1 VYLHIAILIAESIN
15 TCQEDVY
22 TLAHNLIIRGFD
34 DQVHEKLGEIA
45 NQRGVSINSIV
56 KDAVDV
62 WLKKQQSEVHRK
74 HYLVIYSD
82 DESMMRL
89 LKSMDKLAI
98 EGNLFRCFFG
108 PPRNPSIELL
118 SKLKWYD
125 GTVKPYPFSFATQSN
140 DKQHG
145 LSGKWQQQ
153 MQAQAQIQVQNQKNI
168 MKYCG
173 KVIENVVRNANSK
186 QVCCM
191 DFVINDVGKDS
202 LKHALTVE
210 KAYDD
215 NRIAGLMYCTY
226 KTDNLL
232 KSEIKDL
239 IELFEI
245 HDQIFI
251 LKEDEVYK
259 LHVTKENVHKLFL
272 S

>member
-1 VYLHIAILIAESIN
+1 M
-15 TCQEDVY
+15 T
-22 TLAHNLIIRGFD
+22 HNLIIRGFD

-62 WLKKQQSEVHRK
+62 WLKKQQSEIPRK
-74 HYLVIYSD
+74 HHLVIYSD

-89 LKSMDKLAI
+89 LKSMDKLAK

-118 SKLKWYD
+118 SRLKWYD
-125 GTVKPYPFSFATQSN
+125 STVKPYPYSSVTQSK
-140 DKQHG
+140 DEQHE
-145 LSGKWQQQ
+145 LSLQQQQQQQIQ
-153 MQAQAQIQVQNQKNI
+153 MQAQAQTQVQSQKNI

-173 KVIENVVRNANSK
+173 KVIENVVKNANNN

-202 LKHALTVE
+202 LRLALIVE

-226 KTDNLL
+226 KTNSLL
-232 KSEIKDL
+232 NSEIKDL
-239 IELFEI
+239 IELFEM

-259 LHVTKENVHKLFL
+259 LHMTKENVHKLFL

>member
-1 VYLHIAILIAESIN
+1 M
-15 TCQEDVY
+15 T
-22 TLAHNLIIRGFD
+22 HNLIIRGFD

-62 WLKKQQSEVHRK
+62 WLKKQQSEIPRK
-74 HYLVIYSD
+74 HHLVIYSD

-89 LKSMDKLAI
+89 LKSMDKLAK

-118 SKLKWYD
+118 SRLKWYD
-125 GTVKPYPFSFATQSN
+125 GTVKPYPYSSVTQSK
-140 DKQHG
+140 DEQHE
-145 LSGKWQQQ
+145 LSLQQQQ
-153 MQAQAQIQVQNQKNI
+153 MQAQAQAQSQAQAQVQSQKNI

-173 KVIENVVRNANSK
+173 KVIENVVKNANNN

-202 LKHALTVE
+202 LRQALIVE

-226 KTDNLL
+226 KTDSLL
-232 KSEIKDL
+232 NSEIKDL
-239 IELFEI
+239 IELFEM

-259 LHVTKENVHKLFL
+259 LHITKENVHKLFL

>member
-1 VYLHIAILIAESIN
+1 M
-15 TCQEDVY
+15 T
-22 TLAHNLIIRGFD
+22 HNLIIRGFN

-62 WLKKQQSEVHRK
+62 WLKKQQSEIPRK
-74 HYLVIYSD
+74 HHLVIYSD
-82 DESMMRL
+82 DESMLRL
-89 LKSMDKLAI
+89 LKSMDKLAK

-118 SKLKWYD
+118 SRLKWYD
-125 GTVKPYPFSFATQSN
+125 GTVKPYPYSSVTQSKN
-140 DKQHG
+140 EQHE
-145 LSGKWQQQ
+145 LSLQQQ
-153 MQAQAQIQVQNQKNI
+153 QQIQAQAQTQAQSQKNI

-173 KVIENVVRNANSK
+173 KVIENVVKNANNN

-202 LKHALTVE
+202 LRQALIVE

-226 KTDNLL
+226 KTNSLL
-232 KSEIKDL
+232 NSEIKDL
-239 IELFEI
+239 IELFEM

-259 LHVTKENVHKLFL
+259 LHITKENVHKLFL

>member
-1 VYLHIAILIAESIN
+1 MIICSL
-15 TCQEDVY
+15 T
-22 TLAHNLIIRGFD
+22 HNLIIRGFD

-62 WLKKQQSEVHRK
+62 WLKKQQSEVPRK
-74 HYLVIYSD
+74 HHLVIYSD

-89 LKSMDKLAI
+89 LRSMDKLAK

-108 PPRNPSIELL
+108 PPHSRSTELL
-118 SKLKWYD
+118 SRLKWYD
-125 GTVKPYPFSFATQSN
+125 GTVKPYPYSFATHGK
-140 DKQHG
+140 DEEPG
-145 LSGKWQQQ
+145 LSLLQQLQLQQQ
-153 MQAQAQIQVQNQKNI
+153 QILTQARIQAQSQKNI

-173 KVIENVVRNANSK
+173 KVIENVVRNANDN

-191 DFVINDVGKDS
+191 DFVINDVGNDS
-202 LKHALTVE
+202 LKQALNIE

-215 NRIAGLMYCTY
+215 NRIAGLMYCAY
-226 KTDNLL
+226 KTNNLL
-232 KSEIKDL
+232 NAEIKDL
-239 IELFEI
+239 IELFEM

-259 LHVTKENVHKLFL
+259 LHITKENVHKLFL

>member
-1 VYLHIAILIAESIN
+1 M
-15 TCQEDVY
+15 T
-22 TLAHNLIIRGFD
+22 HNLIIRGFN

-62 WLKKQQSEVHRK
+62 WLKKQQSEIPRK
-74 HYLVIYSD
+74 HHLVIYSD

-89 LKSMDKLAI
+89 LKSMDKLAK

-118 SKLKWYD
+118 SRLKWYD
-125 GTVKPYPFSFATQSN
+125 GTVKPYPYSSVTQSK
-140 DKQHG
+140 DEQHE
-145 LSGKWQQQ
+145 LSLQQQ
-153 MQAQAQIQVQNQKNI
+153 QQIQAQAQTQAQSQKNI

-173 KVIENVVRNANSK
+173 KVIENVVKNANNN

-202 LKHALTVE
+202 LRQALIVE

-226 KTDNLL
+226 KTNSLL
-232 KSEIKDL
+232 NSEIKDL
-239 IELFEI
+239 IELFEM

-259 LHVTKENVHKLFL
+259 LHITKENVHKLFL

>member
-1 VYLHIAILIAESIN
+1 M
-15 TCQEDVY
+15 T
-22 TLAHNLIIRGFD
+22 HNLIIRGFD

-62 WLKKQQSEVHRK
+62 WLKKQQSEIPRK
-74 HYLVIYSD
+74 HHLVIYSD

-89 LKSMDKLAI
+89 LKSMDKLAK

-118 SKLKWYD
+118 SRLKWYD
-125 GTVKPYPFSFATQSN
+125 GTVKPYPYSSVTQSK
-140 DKQHG
+140 DEQHE
-145 LSGKWQQQ
+145 LSLQLQQQ
-153 MQAQAQIQVQNQKNI
+153 QQQIQIQAQAQTQAQSQKNI

-173 KVIENVVRNANSK
+173 KVVENVVKNANNN

-202 LKHALTVE
+202 LRQALIVE

-226 KTDNLL
+226 KTNSLL
-232 KSEIKDL
+232 NSEIKDL
-239 IELFEI
+239 IELFEM

-259 LHVTKENVHKLFL
+259 LHMTKENVHKLFL

>member
-1 VYLHIAILIAESIN
+1 M
-15 TCQEDVY
+15 T
-22 TLAHNLIIRGFD
+22 HNLIIRGFD

-62 WLKKQQSEVHRK
+62 WLKKQQSEIPRK
-74 HYLVIYSD
+74 HHLVIYSD

-89 LKSMDKLAI
+89 LKSMDKLAK

-118 SKLKWYD
+118 SRLKWYD
-125 GTVKPYPFSFATQSN
+125 GTVKPYPYSSVTQSK
-140 DKQHG
+140 DEQHE
-145 LSGKWQQQ
+145 LSLQQQQQQ
-153 MQAQAQIQVQNQKNI
+153 MQAQAQAQAQSQAQVQSQKNI

-173 KVIENVVRNANSK
+173 KVIENVVKNANNN

-202 LKHALTVE
+202 LRQALIVE

-226 KTDNLL
+226 KTDSLL
-232 KSEIKDL
+232 NSEIKDL
-239 IELFEI
+239 IELFEM

-259 LHVTKENVHKLFL
+259 LHITKENVHKLFL

>member
-1 VYLHIAILIAESIN
+1 
-15 TCQEDVY
+15 
-22 TLAHNLIIRGFD
+22 
-34 DQVHEKLGEIA
+34 
-45 NQRGVSINSIV
+45 
-56 KDAVDV
+56 
-62 WLKKQQSEVHRK
+62 
-74 HYLVIYSD
+74 
-82 DESMMRL
+82 
-89 LKSMDKLAI
+89 MDKLAI
-98 EGNLFRCFFG
+98 EGSLFRCFFG
-108 PPRNPSIELL
+108 PPHNPSIELL

-125 GTVKPYPFSFATQSN
+125 GTVKPYPFSFAMQSK
-140 DKQHG
+140 DKQNG
-145 LSGKWQQQ
+145 ASVQQQ
-153 MQAQAQIQVQNQKNI
+153 QQQQTTQAQGQIQVQSQKII

-173 KVIENVVRNANSK
+173 KVVENVVRNANNK

-202 LKHALTVE
+202 LKHALIVE

-215 NRIAGLMYCTY
+215 NRIAGLMYCAY
-226 KTDNLL
+226 KTYNLL
-232 KSEIKDL
+232 NSEIKDL

>member
-1 VYLHIAILIAESIN
+1 M
-15 TCQEDVY
+15 
-22 TLAHNLIIRGFD
+22 AHNLIVRGFD

-62 WLKKQQSEVHRK
+62 WLKKQQSEVPRK
-74 HYLVIYSD
+74 HHLVIYSD

-89 LKSMDKLAI
+89 LKSMDKLAM

-125 GTVKPYPFSFATQSN
+125 GTVKPYPFSFATQSK
-140 DKQHG
+140 DE
-145 LSGKWQQQ
+145 QQQ
-153 MQAQAQIQVQNQKNI
+153 QQQQQQQAQAQIQVQSRKNI
-168 MKYCG
+168 IKYCG
-173 KVIENVVRNANSK
+173 KVVENVVRNADNK

-191 DFVINDVGKDS
+191 DFVINDVGEDS
-202 LKHALTVE
+202 LKHALIVE

-215 NRIAGLMYCTY
+215 NRIAGLMYCAY

-232 KSEIKDL
+232 NSEIKDL
-239 IELFEI
+239 IELFEM

>member
-1 VYLHIAILIAESIN
+1 M
-15 TCQEDVY
+15 T
-22 TLAHNLIIRGFD
+22 HNLIIRGFD

-62 WLKKQQSEVHRK
+62 WLKKQQSEIPRK
-74 HYLVIYSD
+74 HHLVIYSD

-89 LKSMDKLAI
+89 LKSMDKLAK

-118 SKLKWYD
+118 SRLKWYD
-125 GTVKPYPFSFATQSN
+125 GTVKPYPYSSVTQSK
-140 DKQHG
+140 DEQHE
-145 LSGKWQQQ
+145 LSLQQQ
-153 MQAQAQIQVQNQKNI
+153 QQQQIQIQAQAQAQVQSQKNI

-173 KVIENVVRNANSK
+173 KVIENVVKNANNN

-202 LKHALTVE
+202 LRQALIVE

-226 KTDNLL
+226 KTNSLL
-232 KSEIKDL
+232 NSEIKDL
-239 IELFEI
+239 IELFEM

-259 LHVTKENVHKLFL
+259 LHITKENVHKLFL

>member
-1 VYLHIAILIAESIN
+1 M
-15 TCQEDVY
+15 T
-22 TLAHNLIIRGFD
+22 HNLIIRGFD

-62 WLKKQQSEVHRK
+62 WLKKEQSEIPRK
-74 HYLVIYSD
+74 HHLVIYSD

-89 LKSMDKLAI
+89 LKSMDKLAK

-118 SKLKWYD
+118 SRLKWYD
-125 GTVKPYPFSFATQSN
+125 GTVKPYPYSSVTQSK
-140 DKQHG
+140 DEQHE
-145 LSGKWQQQ
+145 LSLQQQQQQQIQ
-153 MQAQAQIQVQNQKNI
+153 MQAQAQTQVQSQKNI

-173 KVIENVVRNANSK
+173 KVIENVVKNANNN

-202 LKHALTVE
+202 LRQALIVE

-226 KTDNLL
+226 KTNSLL
-232 KSEIKDL
+232 NSEIKDL
-239 IELFEI
+239 IELFEM

-259 LHVTKENVHKLFL
+259 LHMTKENVHKLFL

>member
-1 VYLHIAILIAESIN
+1 L
-15 TCQEDVY
+15 T
-22 TLAHNLIIRGFD
+22 HNLIIRGFD
-34 DQVHEKLGEIA
+34 DQVHEKLVEIA
-45 NQRGVSINSIV
+45 NQKGVSINSIV

-62 WLKKQQSEVHRK
+62 WLKKQQSEIPRK
-74 HYLVIYSD
+74 HHLVIYSD

-89 LKSMDKLAI
+89 LKSMDKLAK

-118 SKLKWYD
+118 SRLKWYD
-125 GTVKPYPFSFATQSN
+125 GTVKPYPYSSVTQFK
-140 DKQHG
+140 DEQHE
-145 LSGKWQQQ
+145 LSLQQQ
-153 MQAQAQIQVQNQKNI
+153 IQIQAQAQTQSQSQKNI

-173 KVIENVVRNANSK
+173 KVIENVVKNANNN

-202 LKHALTVE
+202 LRQALIVE

-226 KTDNLL
+226 KTNSLL
-232 KSEIKDL
+232 NSEIKDL
-239 IELFEI
+239 IELFEM

-259 LHVTKENVHKLFL
+259 LHMTKENVHKLFL